1 MSKVWAFWFHY
12 LTDDVYVEN
21 TFSLWC
27 GSLLLVFNVVVRLLA
42 HDNIVLLEWTRPV
55 CEVILVAGNLMTAI
69 VAARMPALF
78 PRTIYAFSFFAHTA
92 LGVSVYGI
100 AYTLNGT
107 LVCVGALLTA
117 LLVYWILEVRLGGA
131 WPYPLSPFEV
141 AVFCVTFLCV
151 RLV

>member
-1 MSKVWAFWFHY
+1 M
-12 LTDDVYVEN
+12 YVEN
-21 TFSLWC
+21 TFSLLV
-27 GSLLLVFNVVVRLLA
+27 GGPLLVFNVVVRLLA
-42 HDNIVLLEWTRPV
+42 HDELLEWTRPV

-78 PRTIYAFSFFAHTA
+78 SRTIYAFSFFAHTA
-92 LGVSVYGI
+92 VGVSVYGS

-141 AVFCVTFLCV
+141 AVFCVTFLYA

>member
-1 MSKVWAFWFHY
+1 M
-12 LTDDVYVEN
+12 YVEN
-21 TFSLWC
+21 TFSLLV
-27 GSLLLVFNVVVRLLA
+27 GGPLLVFNVVVRLLA
-42 HDNIVLLEWTRPV
+42 HDELLDWTRPV

-92 LGVSVYGI
+92 VGLSVYGI

-141 AVFCVTFLCV
+141 AVFCVTFLCA